1 MENHWNLPVVKIIA
15 YISHLEKLCGFC
27 FVLGKSWQKKHGF
40 LSHIWKKQKNLETNH
55 ENLRKNPWE
64 IFPKSQKIRKSW
76 DFLPPWYPPKGAP
89 DSSPSAAAVS
99 SDPPGPGD
107 PPAGDMTMNSL
118 DLFVHLISWYFMYLY
133 IYSTVYWLICYMIKS
148 DCSI

>member
-15 YISHLEKLCGFC
+15 YISHFGKSLRVLFCTWKILEKNMDF
-27 FVLGKSWQKKHGF
+27 FPTFGKNKKKTG
-40 LSHIWKKQKNLETNH
+40 NH
-55 ENLRKNPWE
+55 ENLRKKPWE

-118 DLFVHLISWYFMYLY
+118 ELFVHLISWYFMYLY